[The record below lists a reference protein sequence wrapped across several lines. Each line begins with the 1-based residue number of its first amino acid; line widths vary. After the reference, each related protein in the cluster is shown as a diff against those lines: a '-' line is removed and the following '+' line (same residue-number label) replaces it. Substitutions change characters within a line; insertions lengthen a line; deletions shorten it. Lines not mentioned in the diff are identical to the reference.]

1 MNELEFDFQLGLIH
15 EPIFRDLGDN
25 VLCSLVALYVPRAFI
40 YLFLIFWLHCA
51 ACGFLVLR
59 PGIEPTYIG
68 SVES

>member
-40 YLFLIFWLHCA
+40 YLFLIF
-51 ACGFLVLR
+51 
-59 PGIEPTYIG
+59 
-68 SVES
+68 